1 MTDDNSTQCT
11 YYNPDT
17 LFSCLADHTMSFNVI
32 HINIRSYKKNFDEFV
47 MFLNQTGLQ
56 YSVIVLTETW
66 LTEDSSWQ
74 EMLGFKSYHSIRRGK
89 AGGRVTILVNDSCRS
104 TKIDHMSINSPS
116 AEILTIGVE
125 TGNESFTVFGV
136 YRPPLSSVSSFGD
149 ILGNILHARST
160 PNNSIII
167 GDLNIDSLSNSL
179 TQDEEFIVD
188 LLKSCVIFTSHF
200 HSYESDTLNSYLH

>member
-1 MTDDNSTQCT
+1 
-11 YYNPDT
+11 
-17 LFSCLADHTMSFNVI
+17 
-32 HINIRSYKKNFDEFV
+32 

-74 EMLGFKSYHSIRRGK
+74 EVLGFKSYHSIRRGNT
-89 AGGRVTILVNDSCRS
+89 GGRVTILVNDSCRS

-125 TGNESFTVFGV
+125 NGNESFTVFGV
-136 YRPPLSSVSSFGD
+136 YRPPLSSASSFGD

-160 PNNSIII
+160 PNNSILI
-167 GDLNIDSLSNSL
+167 GDFNIVSLRNSL
-179 TQDEEFIVD
+179 TQDEEFILD
-188 LLKSCVIFTSHF
+188 LFEKSCHF
-200 HSYESDTLNSYLH
+200 YLSFPFLREWHTQQLLALTTFILILSLV